1 MGFSIETSVSAV
13 TVFLQGAL
21 SFFSPC
27 VLPLVPLYVSYLA
40 GGAAVVGED
49 GVRRYPR
56 GKIFLNTLFFVVG
69 ISFAFF
75 LLGLGLT
82 ALGEFFH
89 NYQVWFARASGV
101 IILLF
106 GLYQLG
112 LGKRTM
118 LLEQEHRLPFHLNK
132 LAMNPAVALV
142 MGFTFSFA
150 WTPCVGPTL
159 SSVLLMA
166 SSAES
171 SAAGFLLIGVYTLGF
186 VLPFLAVGLFTGTVL
201 DFFKSHQNVV
211 RYTVKIGAVLLIVMG
226 ILTLTGATG
235 GISADLA
242 AGSGTVQEEPAGN
255 SGEEAA
261 PSGDSQEEHSGADS
275 QEIPMVPAPD
285 FTLTD
290 QYGQTHTLSD
300 YQGKTVFLNFWATWC
315 GPCKMEM
322 PDIQALYEDW
332 DENAGELVVLGVAG
346 PNIGQEGSAE
356 DITAFLE
363 ENGYTYPVVMDET
376 GTLFYQYGISAYP
389 TTFMIDTEGNVF
401 GYVQGAVSREVM
413 DDIVEQTRAAQMI
426 HPGRRGRT
434 FAVPAAFS
442 RAAESACKK
451 VVNLRQ
457 FVLESNSY
465 RGPLRR
471 RGTPIDRKRRGTPM
485 AHNDSFDEPR
495 FEALYRK
502 LYPDLLRCAEIALR
516 TGGSW
521 YVSVAGRA
529 EEVVQ
534 ELFAFAW
541 EHQADLWSSAS
552 PTGWLYRVLRYKVLE
567 LLKEDRFW
575 RKHLI
580 RAAGEMP
587 ASPEDDF
594 QQRAEITSILTPE
607 EYEILRKLYLEK
619 YTYEELAREMGL
631 KKSALAM
638 RVKRSKERFV
648 KQWNR
653 H

>member
-56 GKIFLNTLFFVVG
+56 GKIFLNTLFFVAG

-82 ALGEFFH
+82 ALGAFFH
-89 NYQVWFARASGV
+89 DYQVWFARISGV

-112 LGKRTM
+112 LGKRAM
-118 LLEQEHRLPFHLNK
+118 LLEQERRLPFRLDK

-186 VLPFLAVGLFTGTVL
+186 VLPFLAVGLFTGAVL
-201 DFFKSHQNVV
+201 DFFRAHQSVV

-226 ILTLTGATG
+226 ILTLTGATNG
-235 GISADLA
+235 LSADLA
-242 AGSGTVQEEPAGN
+242 AVSGTTTQEESSAEQEDAGGAQEE
-255 SGEEAA
+255 SGE
-261 PSGDSQEEHSGADS
+261 
-275 QEIPMVPAPD
+275 IPVIPAPD

-290 QYGQTHTLSD
+290 QYGETHTLSD
-300 YQGKTVFLNFWATWC
+300 YQGQTVFLNFWATWC

-322 PDIQALYEDW
+322 PDIQALYEEW
-332 DENAGELVVLGVAG
+332 DENAGDLVVLGVAG
-346 PNIGQEGSAE
+346 PGIGREGSAE

-363 ENGYTYPVVMDET
+363 ANGYTYPVVMDDT

-389 TTFMIDTEGNVF
+389 TTFMIDPEGNVF
-401 GYVQGAVSREVM
+401 GYVQGAVSREIM
-413 DDIVEQTRAAQMI
+413 DDIVEQTMTGQ
-426 HPGRRGRT
+426 RR
-434 FAVPAAFS
+434 
-442 RAAESACKK
+442 
-451 VVNLRQ
+451 
-457 FVLESNSY
+457 
-465 RGPLRR
+465 
-471 RGTPIDRKRRGTPM
+471 
-485 AHNDSFDEPR
+485 
-495 FEALYRK
+495 
-502 LYPDLLRCAEIALR
+502 
-516 TGGSW
+516 
-521 YVSVAGRA
+521 
-529 EEVVQ
+529 
-534 ELFAFAW
+534 
-541 EHQADLWSSAS
+541 
-552 PTGWLYRVLRYKVLE
+552 
-567 LLKEDRFW
+567 
-575 RKHLI
+575 
-580 RAAGEMP
+580 
-587 ASPEDDF
+587 
-594 QQRAEITSILTPE
+594 
-607 EYEILRKLYLEK
+607 
-619 YTYEELAREMGL
+619 
-631 KKSALAM
+631 
-638 RVKRSKERFV
+638 
-648 KQWNR
+648 
-653 H
+653 

>member
-112 LGKRTM
+112 LGRRTM
-118 LLEQEHRLPFHLNK
+118 LLEQEHRLPFRLDK

-186 VLPFLAVGLFTGTVL
+186 VLPFLAVGLFTGAVL
-201 DFFKSHQNVV
+201 DFFKAHQSVV

-226 ILTLTGATG
+226 ILTLTGATNG
-235 GISADLA
+235 LSADLA
-242 AGSGTVQEEPAGN
+242 AVSGTTTQEESAAEQEDAGGAQEE
-255 SGEEAA
+255 SGE
-261 PSGDSQEEHSGADS
+261 
-275 QEIPMVPAPD
+275 IPVIPAPD

-290 QYGQTHTLSD
+290 QYGETHTLSD
-300 YQGKTVFLNFWATWC
+300 YQGQTVFLNFWATWC

-322 PDIQALYEDW
+322 PDIQALYEEW
-332 DENAGELVVLGVAG
+332 DENAGDLVVLGVAG
-346 PNIGQEGSAE
+346 PGIGQEGSAE
-356 DITAFLE
+356 DIAAFLE
-363 ENGYTYPVVMDET
+363 ENGYTYPVVMDDT
-376 GTLFYQYGISAYP
+376 GALFYQYGISAYP

-413 DDIVEQTRAAQMI
+413 DDIVEQTRTGQ
-426 HPGRRGRT
+426 RR
-434 FAVPAAFS
+434 
-442 RAAESACKK
+442 
-451 VVNLRQ
+451 
-457 FVLESNSY
+457 
-465 RGPLRR
+465 
-471 RGTPIDRKRRGTPM
+471 
-485 AHNDSFDEPR
+485 
-495 FEALYRK
+495 
-502 LYPDLLRCAEIALR
+502 
-516 TGGSW
+516 
-521 YVSVAGRA
+521 
-529 EEVVQ
+529 
-534 ELFAFAW
+534 
-541 EHQADLWSSAS
+541 
-552 PTGWLYRVLRYKVLE
+552 
-567 LLKEDRFW
+567 
-575 RKHLI
+575 
-580 RAAGEMP
+580 
-587 ASPEDDF
+587 
-594 QQRAEITSILTPE
+594 
-607 EYEILRKLYLEK
+607 
-619 YTYEELAREMGL
+619 
-631 KKSALAM
+631 
-638 RVKRSKERFV
+638 
-648 KQWNR
+648 
-653 H
+653 

>member
-118 LLEQEHRLPFHLNK
+118 LLEQEHRLPFQLNK

-166 SSAES
+166 SSGS
-171 SAAGFLLIGVYTLGF
+171 SAAAGFLLIGVYTLGF

-201 DFFKSHQNVV
+201 DFFKAHQNVV
-211 RYTVKIGAVLLIVMG
+211 RYTVKLGAVLLIVMG

-235 GISADLA
+235 TISADLA
-242 AGSGTVQEEPAGN
+242 AVSGTTQEEPAAEQEDTTGAQEE
-255 SGEEAA
+255 SGE
-261 PSGDSQEEHSGADS
+261 
-275 QEIPMVPAPD
+275 IPVVPAPD

-290 QYGQTHTLSD
+290 QYGETHTLSD
-300 YQGKTVFLNFWATWC
+300 YQGQTVFLNFWATWC

-322 PDIQALYEDW
+322 PDIQALYEAW
-332 DENAGELVVLGVAG
+332 DENAGDLVVLGVAG
-346 PNIGQEGSAE
+346 PGIGQEGSAE
-356 DITAFLE
+356 DIAAFLE
-363 ENGYTYPVVMDET
+363 ENGYTYPVVMDDT
-376 GTLFYQYGISAYP
+376 GALFYQYGISAYP

-413 DDIVEQTRAAQMI
+413 DDIVEQTRTGQ
-426 HPGRRGRT
+426 RR
-434 FAVPAAFS
+434 
-442 RAAESACKK
+442 
-451 VVNLRQ
+451 
-457 FVLESNSY
+457 
-465 RGPLRR
+465 
-471 RGTPIDRKRRGTPM
+471 
-485 AHNDSFDEPR
+485 
-495 FEALYRK
+495 
-502 LYPDLLRCAEIALR
+502 
-516 TGGSW
+516 
-521 YVSVAGRA
+521 
-529 EEVVQ
+529 
-534 ELFAFAW
+534 
-541 EHQADLWSSAS
+541 
-552 PTGWLYRVLRYKVLE
+552 
-567 LLKEDRFW
+567 
-575 RKHLI
+575 
-580 RAAGEMP
+580 
-587 ASPEDDF
+587 
-594 QQRAEITSILTPE
+594 
-607 EYEILRKLYLEK
+607 
-619 YTYEELAREMGL
+619 
-631 KKSALAM
+631 
-638 RVKRSKERFV
+638 
-648 KQWNR
+648 
-653 H
+653 

>member
-82 ALGEFFH
+82 ALGDFFH
-89 NYQVWFARASGV
+89 DYQVWFARASGV

-118 LLEQEHRLPFHLNK
+118 LLEQEHRLPFRLDK

-186 VLPFLAVGLFTGTVL
+186 VLPFLAVGLFTGAVL
-201 DFFKSHQNVV
+201 DFFKAHQSVV

-226 ILTLTGATG
+226 ILTLTGATNG
-235 GISADLA
+235 LSADLA
-242 AGSGTVQEEPAGN
+242 AGTTTQEEPAAPQGGTASGGEEDVASDGQAQEE
-255 SGEEAA
+255 SGE
-261 PSGDSQEEHSGADS
+261 
-275 QEIPMVPAPD
+275 IPVIPAPD

-290 QYGQTHTLSD
+290 QYGETHTLSD
-300 YQGKTVFLNFWATWC
+300 YQGQTVFLNFWATWC

-322 PDIQALYEDW
+322 PDIQALYEEW
-332 DENAGELVVLGVAG
+332 DENAGDLVVLGVAG
-346 PNIGQEGSAE
+346 PGIGQEGSAE
-356 DITAFLE
+356 DIAAFLE
-363 ENGYTYPVVMDET
+363 ENGYTYPVVMDDT

-389 TTFMIDTEGNVF
+389 TTFMIDPEGNVF
-401 GYVQGAVSREVM
+401 GYVQGAVSREIM
-413 DDIVEQTRAAQMI
+413 DDIVEQTMTGQ
-426 HPGRRGRT
+426 RR
-434 FAVPAAFS
+434 
-442 RAAESACKK
+442 
-451 VVNLRQ
+451 
-457 FVLESNSY
+457 
-465 RGPLRR
+465 
-471 RGTPIDRKRRGTPM
+471 
-485 AHNDSFDEPR
+485 
-495 FEALYRK
+495 
-502 LYPDLLRCAEIALR
+502 
-516 TGGSW
+516 
-521 YVSVAGRA
+521 
-529 EEVVQ
+529 
-534 ELFAFAW
+534 
-541 EHQADLWSSAS
+541 
-552 PTGWLYRVLRYKVLE
+552 
-567 LLKEDRFW
+567 
-575 RKHLI
+575 
-580 RAAGEMP
+580 
-587 ASPEDDF
+587 
-594 QQRAEITSILTPE
+594 
-607 EYEILRKLYLEK
+607 
-619 YTYEELAREMGL
+619 
-631 KKSALAM
+631 
-638 RVKRSKERFV
+638 
-648 KQWNR
+648 
-653 H
+653 

>member
-56 GKIFLNTLFFVVG
+56 GKIFLNTLFFVAG

-82 ALGEFFH
+82 ALGAFFH
-89 NYQVWFARASGV
+89 DYQVWFARISGV

-112 LGKRTM
+112 LGKRAM
-118 LLEQEHRLPFHLNK
+118 LLEQERRLPFRLDK

-186 VLPFLAVGLFTGTVL
+186 VLPFLAVGLFTGAVL
-201 DFFKSHQNVV
+201 DFFKAHQSVV

-226 ILTLTGATG
+226 ILTLTGAAS

-242 AGSGTVQEEPAGN
+242 AISGTVQETPAAPQEDASSGGQT
-255 SGEEAA
+255 SGEAAGDLSEAE
-261 PSGDSQEEHSGADS
+261 SGEV
-275 QEIPMVPAPD
+275 PVLPAPD

-290 QYGQTHTLSD
+290 QFGNSHTLSD
-300 YQGKTVFLNFWATWC
+300 YKGQTVFLNFWATWC

-322 PDIQALYEDW
+322 PDIQALYEEW
-332 DENAGELVVLGVAG
+332 GENTGDLAVLGVAG
-346 PNIGQEGSAE
+346 PGIGQEGSAG

-376 GTLFYQYGISAYP
+376 GSLFYQYGISAYP
-389 TTFMIDTEGNVF
+389 TTFMIDAGGNVF
-401 GYVQGAVSREVM
+401 GYVQGAVSREIM
-413 DDIVEQTRAAQMI
+413 DDIVDQTMTGQ
-426 HPGRRGRT
+426 RR
-434 FAVPAAFS
+434 
-442 RAAESACKK
+442 
-451 VVNLRQ
+451 
-457 FVLESNSY
+457 
-465 RGPLRR
+465 
-471 RGTPIDRKRRGTPM
+471 
-485 AHNDSFDEPR
+485 
-495 FEALYRK
+495 
-502 LYPDLLRCAEIALR
+502 
-516 TGGSW
+516 
-521 YVSVAGRA
+521 
-529 EEVVQ
+529 
-534 ELFAFAW
+534 
-541 EHQADLWSSAS
+541 
-552 PTGWLYRVLRYKVLE
+552 
-567 LLKEDRFW
+567 
-575 RKHLI
+575 
-580 RAAGEMP
+580 
-587 ASPEDDF
+587 
-594 QQRAEITSILTPE
+594 
-607 EYEILRKLYLEK
+607 
-619 YTYEELAREMGL
+619 
-631 KKSALAM
+631 
-638 RVKRSKERFV
+638 
-648 KQWNR
+648 
-653 H
+653 

>member
-112 LGKRTM
+112 LGRRTM
-118 LLEQEHRLPFHLNK
+118 LLEQEHRLPFRLDK

-201 DFFKSHQNVV
+201 DFFKAHQNVV
-211 RYTVKIGAVLLIVMG
+211 RYTVKLGAVLLIVMG

-235 GISADLA
+235 TISADLA
-242 AGSGTVQEEPAGN
+242 AVSGTTQEEPAAEQEDTTGAQEE
-255 SGEEAA
+255 SGE
-261 PSGDSQEEHSGADS
+261 
-275 QEIPMVPAPD
+275 IPVVPAPD

-290 QYGQTHTLSD
+290 QYGETHTLSD
-300 YQGKTVFLNFWATWC
+300 YQGQTVFLNFWATWC

-322 PDIQALYEDW
+322 PDIQALYEAW
-332 DENAGELVVLGVAG
+332 DENAGDLVVLGVAG
-346 PNIGQEGSAE
+346 PGIGQEGSAE
-356 DITAFLE
+356 DIAAFLE
-363 ENGYTYPVVMDET
+363 ENGYTYPVVMDDT
-376 GTLFYQYGISAYP
+376 GALFYQYGISAYP

-413 DDIVEQTRAAQMI
+413 DDIVQQTMTGQ
-426 HPGRRGRT
+426 RR
-434 FAVPAAFS
+434 
-442 RAAESACKK
+442 
-451 VVNLRQ
+451 
-457 FVLESNSY
+457 
-465 RGPLRR
+465 
-471 RGTPIDRKRRGTPM
+471 
-485 AHNDSFDEPR
+485 
-495 FEALYRK
+495 
-502 LYPDLLRCAEIALR
+502 
-516 TGGSW
+516 
-521 YVSVAGRA
+521 
-529 EEVVQ
+529 
-534 ELFAFAW
+534 
-541 EHQADLWSSAS
+541 
-552 PTGWLYRVLRYKVLE
+552 
-567 LLKEDRFW
+567 
-575 RKHLI
+575 
-580 RAAGEMP
+580 
-587 ASPEDDF
+587 
-594 QQRAEITSILTPE
+594 
-607 EYEILRKLYLEK
+607 
-619 YTYEELAREMGL
+619 
-631 KKSALAM
+631 
-638 RVKRSKERFV
+638 
-648 KQWNR
+648 
-653 H
+653 

>member
-40 GGAAVVGED
+40 GGAAVVSKD

-82 ALGEFFH
+82 ALGDFFH
-89 NYQVWFARASGV
+89 DYQVWFARASGV

-112 LGKRTM
+112 LGKRAM
-118 LLEQEHRLPFHLNK
+118 LLEQERRLPFRLDK

-186 VLPFLAVGLFTGTVL
+186 VLPFLAVGLFTGAVL
-201 DFFKSHQNVV
+201 DFFKAHQSVV

-226 ILTLTGATG
+226 ILTLTGATNG
-235 GISADLA
+235 LSADLA
-242 AGSGTVQEEPAGN
+242 AVSGTTTQEESSAEQEDAGGAQEE
-255 SGEEAA
+255 SGE
-261 PSGDSQEEHSGADS
+261 
-275 QEIPMVPAPD
+275 IPVIPAPD

-290 QYGQTHTLSD
+290 QYGEPHTLSD
-300 YQGKTVFLNFWATWC
+300 YQGQTVFLNFWATWC

-322 PDIQALYEDW
+322 PDIQALYEEW
-332 DENAGELVVLGVAG
+332 DENAGDLVVLGVAG
-346 PNIGQEGSAE
+346 PGIGREGSAE

-363 ENGYTYPVVMDET
+363 ANGYTYPVVMDDT

-389 TTFMIDTEGNVF
+389 TTFMIDPEGNVF
-401 GYVQGAVSREVM
+401 GYVQGAVSREIM
-413 DDIVEQTRAAQMI
+413 DDIVEQTMTGQ
-426 HPGRRGRT
+426 RR
-434 FAVPAAFS
+434 
-442 RAAESACKK
+442 
-451 VVNLRQ
+451 
-457 FVLESNSY
+457 
-465 RGPLRR
+465 
-471 RGTPIDRKRRGTPM
+471 
-485 AHNDSFDEPR
+485 
-495 FEALYRK
+495 
-502 LYPDLLRCAEIALR
+502 
-516 TGGSW
+516 
-521 YVSVAGRA
+521 
-529 EEVVQ
+529 
-534 ELFAFAW
+534 
-541 EHQADLWSSAS
+541 
-552 PTGWLYRVLRYKVLE
+552 
-567 LLKEDRFW
+567 
-575 RKHLI
+575 
-580 RAAGEMP
+580 
-587 ASPEDDF
+587 
-594 QQRAEITSILTPE
+594 
-607 EYEILRKLYLEK
+607 
-619 YTYEELAREMGL
+619 
-631 KKSALAM
+631 
-638 RVKRSKERFV
+638 
-648 KQWNR
+648 
-653 H
+653 